1 MGGRWQVA
9 SCTCLSIVS
18 FISLLCFLVHYTK
31 EVLDQHRQ
39 SVGIV
44 LEAVARTALSLY
56 NSAINFQAGVQRL
69 RSFFVT
75 TFVVRV
81 FKPGELCLIDVKVI
95 EHRGNE
101 VTWLV
106 GMT

>member
-44 LEAVARTALSLY
+44 LEAVARWVLSLY
-56 NSAINFQAGVQRL
+56 NDSIDSQTFQVNNG
-69 RSFFVT
+69 
-75 TFVVRV
+75 
-81 FKPGELCLIDVKVI
+81 
-95 EHRGNE
+95 
-101 VTWLV
+101 
-106 GMT
+106 